1 MMADRDLSPE
11 MAAVMAACRLS
22 LSPGDPAAL
31 ADLRRAAGRMV
42 AVEGESPARTRFRVA
57 AQAFAVMTSPDN
69 LTLLSAAMV
78 DFNRA
83 DLLPL
88 ARPPEDVRPGR
99 GRGRGLWTGRAGGN
113 GVAAAVPR
121 DPGDLYTDL

>member
-31 ADLRRAAGRMV
+31 ADLRRAAGRMA
-42 AVEGESPARTRFRVA
+42 AVEGESAERTRFRLA
-57 AQAFAVMTSPDN
+57 AQACALMPGPDN
-69 LTLLSAAMV
+69 LCLLSAAMM

-88 ARPPEDVRPGR
+88 APPPEDVRPGR
-99 GRGRGLWTGRAGGN
+99 GRANWQRRPGCN
-113 GVAAAVPR
+113 GVAAAMPR
-121 DPGDLYTDL
+121 DPADLMTDL